1 MEVAPIINIYRTLEE
16 AMTFQNSPINNFYN
30 FQGVQLLPF
39 NKSQYIQ
46 ITNTPNG
53 INLEDW
59 VVYGVSVCGNT
70 EVDISESFMVEKLT
84 NSLNGN
90 PQFIWSLT
98 DVQHDFGWGLIY
110 LRILQSNGEIF
121 YSTPFQLTEINKKYV
136 SQVNYKYKRTDEF
149 QSIGVQLWFRT
160 KSANVTI
167 QNYYETSTEKTRT
180 TAVQR
185 NRTEFWQ
192 TQSMNIENLILIMEV
207 LTLPYVYLNGIRCN
221 CYEAPEIPQPVA
233 QENWGNMT
241 FQLSLDYNEIY
252 IPPQVSNGDW
262 LESDW
267 LEDDFLIFTT
277 T

>member
-1 MEVAPIINIYRTLEE
+1 MEVAPIINLYRTLDE
-16 AMTFQNSPINNFYN
+16 AMSFQNSPINNFYN

-39 NKSQYIQ
+39 NKSKYIQ
-46 ITNTPNG
+46 VTNTPNG

-70 EVDISESFMVEKLT
+70 EIDISESFVVEKLT

-90 PQFIWSLT
+90 PQLIWSLT

-110 LRILQSNGEIF
+110 LRVQQSNGEYF
-121 YSTPFQLTEINKKYV
+121 YSTPFQLTAIGSEYV
-136 SQVNYKYKRTDEF
+136 SQLNYKYKRTDEF

-160 KSANVTI
+160 KTANVTI

-180 TAVQR
+180 TSVQK

-192 TQSMNIENLILIMEV
+192 TQSMNIENLIHIMEV

-233 QENWGNMT
+233 QENWANMT
-241 FQLSLDYNEIY
+241 FHLTLDYNEVY
-252 IPPQVSNGDW
+252 IPPQESNGDFD
-262 LESDW
+262 ENDFD
-267 LEDDFLIFTT
+267 ENDFLIFTA
-277 T
+277 